1 MTQYDYKVD
10 SVRQRLKAEE
20 LDRQIESYYADS
32 KMVRT
37 IYMSGLILIKYKDP
51 NLHSVEIFEEPIWI
65 VGGMTKPT

>member
-1 MTQYDYKVD
+1 MGGNAMTQYDYKVE

-37 IYMSGLILIKYKDP
+37 RYRSGRILIKYKDP
-51 NLHSVEIFEEPIWI
+51 NLHSVEIFEEPI
-65 VGGMTKPT
+65 